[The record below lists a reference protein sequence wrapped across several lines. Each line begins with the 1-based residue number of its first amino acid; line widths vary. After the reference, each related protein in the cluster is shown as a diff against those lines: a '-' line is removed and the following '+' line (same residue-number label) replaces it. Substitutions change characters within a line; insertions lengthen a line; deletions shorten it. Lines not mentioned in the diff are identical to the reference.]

1 MRDVCAK
8 HRLEVREGSHGV
20 KHHQGIHLR
29 ILMAFLRRLYPR
41 NLPRHS
47 GGASDSRALRY

>member
-1 MRDVCAK
+1 MCDVCAESAPEARK
-8 HRLEVREGSHGV
+8 VFS
-20 KHHQGIHLR
+20 KKDCTHLR

-47 GGASDSRALRY
+47 GGASDSRAFRY

>member
-1 MRDVCAK
+1 MCDMCRESG
-8 HRLEVREGSHGV
+8 LEARKGWEVFSN
-20 KHHQGIHLR
+20 KDCTHLR

-47 GGASDSRALRY
+47 GGASDSRAFRY